1 MDFTLEIFRSLIKI
15 LQDTG
20 YVFMSVGEWPGNEA
34 IASDY
39 KVILRHDVDKKPEN
53 ALITAKLEYAAGIR
67 GTYYFR
73 IKEESYDERIIKDIG
88 SMGHEIGYHYEDLD
102 LVWRKERGGRPLKNC
117 PVGNFREKTD
127 CRGDLLSRKAKEKMD
142 IGKVAGNK
150 TEEELVAKAY
160 ESFRQNLAKVREIV
174 HVDTICMHGSPLS
187 RYDSRQ
193 MWKYYDYR
201 ELSVKTEPYLDISLD
216 NTLYL
221 TDTGRRWDGESV
233 SIRDR
238 TKVVDESYY
247 SDWKRKPV
255 TGSAMQMTHKGC
267 DLQKQFVYRT
277 TNEII
282 RAVSLNKIPANIL
295 MTIHPQRWSDRYSER
310 IAEIVFQSIKNQVK
324 YILKKYRIE

>member
-1 MDFTLEIFRSLIKI
+1 MDFTLEAFRSLIKVM
-15 LQDTG
+15 QDAG
-20 YVFMSVGEWPGNEA
+20 YVFLSIGEWLRNGGN
-34 IASDY
+34 ASDH

-53 ALITAKLEYAAGIR
+53 ALSTAQLEHAAGIK

-73 IKEESYDERIIKDIG
+73 ITEESYNERIIKDIG

-102 LVWRKERGGRPLKNC
+102 LAWRKERGDRPLRNC
-117 PVGNFREKTD
+117 PVGHFREETD
-127 CRGDLLSRKAKEKMD
+127 CGEDFIRRKAKGEWNNTD
-142 IGKVAGNK
+142 ND
-150 TEEELVAKAY
+150 LVSAAY
-160 ESFRQNLAKVREIV
+160 ESFRKNLAKVREIV

-193 MWKYYDYR
+193 MWKYYDYG
-201 ELSVKTEPYLDISLD
+201 ELSLKTEPYFDISLD

-238 TKVVDESYY
+238 TTVVDENYY

-255 TGSAMQMTHKGC
+255 TGSAMQMTQKGY
-267 DLQKQFVYRT
+267 DLQKQFVFRT

-295 MTIHPQRWSDRYSER
+295 MTIHPQRWSDRYSEW
-310 IAEIVFQSIKNQVK
+310 IAEMVFQSIKNQFK
-324 YILKKYRIE
+324 YLLKKCRIE